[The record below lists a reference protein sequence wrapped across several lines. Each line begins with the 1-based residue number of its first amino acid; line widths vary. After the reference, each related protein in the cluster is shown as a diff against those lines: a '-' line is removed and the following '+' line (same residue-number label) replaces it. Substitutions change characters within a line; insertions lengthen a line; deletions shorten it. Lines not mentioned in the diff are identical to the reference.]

1 MVVKFLLEG
10 KVKDKSVE
18 AFIAEY
24 AKRLKPYFDFEL
36 LEMSCNSKQFDKM
49 YNSSTPKDLYIG
61 LDVLGKRYDSHKF
74 ATWLDNK
81 RHESRSITFIIGEA
95 EGLSDK
101 ARSVITEYISLSDM
115 TFSYRV
121 SLVVLSEQI
130 YRAMT
135 IVTGHPYHK

>member
-1 MVVKFLLEG
+1 MIVRFLLEG
-10 KVKDKSVE
+10 KVRDKSVE

-36 LEMSCNSKQFDKM
+36 LEMSCDSKQFEKF
-49 YNSSTPKDLYIG
+49 YRNSNAKDIYIG
-61 LDVLGKRYDSHKF
+61 LDVLGKRVDSHKF
-74 ATWLDNK
+74 AAWFDNK
-81 RHESRSITFIIGEA
+81 RQDARSVTFIIGEA
-95 EGLSDK
+95 EGLTDS
-101 ARSVITEYISLSDM
+101 ARKIVTEYISLSDM

-135 IVTGHPYHK
+135 IITGHPYHK